1 MEIDTMAT
9 SSSVKKLTKRDYYS
23 ALYDEIKA
31 SGICTETISTD
42 DFLSFIAHEQDLLMR
57 KASSGGAETKQQKI
71 NKGIAQEIAD
81 GMEPG
86 KMYTVTDM
94 IKEIPA
100 CAELTNQRVSGIIRT
115 QMEDIYVKRIAD
127 KKKTYFQLIETE
139 E

>member
-1 MEIDTMAT
+1 
-9 SSSVKKLTKRDYYS
+9 
-23 ALYDEIKA
+23 
-31 SGICTETISTD
+31 
-42 DFLSFIAHEQDLLMR
+42 
-57 KASSGGAETKQQKI
+57 
-71 NKGIAQEIAD
+71 
-81 GMEPG
+81 MEPG